1 MTPNFALF
9 LSQDVLRLLMS
20 VEGGWAELGEVAT
33 GAPDMAQRLADL
45 REMAQARAPLGMIVK
60 LVIPNDYIRYLTLP
74 PGQTHADVLTAL
86 DGATPYPTDDLV
98 IDYETDAGG
107 TQVAAVAREF
117 LDEAEKFAVDHG
129 LGPVSFVANPREGSF
144 EREVFFGPAKGVAR
158 IAPHGAAL
166 GPEDS
171 PMTIVPLQPQAAA
184 RPAEPDAPARV
195 GFRRRPEQEAL
206 APGAADIPAHDTA
219 LFGKLPT
226 PSSPAAQLSTA
237 ASKARAEDVTRD
249 LVRHLDA
256 AAPAPKAKLV
266 QPSFTSRSKPA
277 QRPAPAQSPPKLPAF
292 GAAQKPV
299 FQRSH
304 PSRAT
309 GEQPAPKR
317 PRPALGSAA
326 AYKSPL
332 AKLGG
337 TRFAQVAVAAVCAGA
352 LLLFGVFIF
361 GQNSETAPDA
371 IATAPETSPTLTA
384 SLPPQEP
391 PVSQPQTVAEP
402 AAAPA
407 QTASPPASVS
417 PLSEPDAQR
426 LYAATGVW
434 QKAPIAPTG
443 LRGHQLALTT
453 PQETASPNAPQK
465 QGILASLAADPRPL
479 EPPAPPPADAR
490 FVLDARGF
498 VIPSAEGTRNP
509 MGILVFAGAP
519 DPSPPNRTAPSS
531 EIAESAPA
539 ATAAI
544 PSRPAVL
551 PPARPRAAVENSG
564 EPSGAAG
571 QVQIGPE
578 GIEIRSGRPPLTPP
592 QRPRTTGAS
601 LPPQGPQGPEEAVNL
616 QAAVNRPSVLPP
628 SRGSG
633 GVALSGLQTSAVS
646 SVLRPRRRP
655 ADIEPSQDEL
665 DSANEPDHASSPYA
679 VTRAIRPSARPGNM
693 ARIVSAAARA
703 APARSQ
709 TASSAPAVATA
720 ARPSGPTG
728 RTVAARATQEDV
740 IRLGNINLIGVY
752 GSQRNRRALV
762 RLANGQFVKV
772 SVGERLDGGRVTAIG
787 SSNLQYTKNGR
798 RVTLDIPS

>member
-86 DGATPYPTDDLV
+86 DGATPYPTGDLV
-98 IDYETDAGG
+98 VDYETDAGG

-184 RPAEPDAPARV
+184 RPAEPDAPTRV
-195 GFRRRPEQEAL
+195 EFRRRPEQEAL

-219 LFGKLPT
+219 LFDKLPT
-226 PSSPAAQLSTA
+226 PSGPAAQLSTA

-249 LVRHLDA
+249 LARHLDA
-256 AAPAPKAKLV
+256 AAPAPKAKLA

-277 QRPAPAQSPPKLPAF
+277 QRPAKPQSPPKLPAF

-299 FQRSH
+299 FQHKH
-304 PSRAT
+304 PPHAT
-309 GEQPAPKR
+309 GEQPAPKQ

-337 TRFAQVAVAAVCAGA
+337 TRFAQIVVAAVCACA
-352 LLLFGVFIF
+352 LLLFGLLIF
-361 GQNSETAPDA
+361 GQNGETASDA
-371 IATAPETSPTLTA
+371 IAAAPEASPTLTA
-384 SLPPQEP
+384 SLPPQKP
-391 PVSQPQTVAEP
+391 PVSPAQTVAEP
-402 AAAPA
+402 VAAPA
-407 QTASPPASVS
+407 QITPPPASVL

-443 LRGHQLALTT
+443 LRGHQLALAT
-453 PQETASPNAPQK
+453 PQETASPSALQK
-465 QGILASLAADPRPL
+465 QSILASLTADPRPL

-519 DPSPPNRTAPSS
+519 DPSPPSRTAPSS
-531 EIAESAPA
+531 EAAATTPA
-539 ATAAI
+539 AAASR
-544 PSRPAVL
+544 PTRPAVL
-551 PPARPRAAVENSG
+551 PPARPRAAENSG
-564 EPSGAAG
+564 EPSDPAE

-592 QRPRTTGAS
+592 PRPRTTGAS

-616 QAAVNRPSVLPP
+616 QTAASRPNVLPP
-628 SRGSG
+628 NRGSG
-633 GVALSGLQTSAVS
+633 GVALSALQTSAAN

-679 VTRAIRPSARPGNM
+679 VTQAIRPSARPGNM

-709 TASSAPAVATA
+709 TASRAPAVATA

-798 RVTLDIPS
+798 RLTLDIPS